1 MREKSLHFLIQLAL
15 ALVWAALTTVFC
27 SMVIGAAPVAQ
38 VVQAAGAAFLGAD
51 LLALLSLALRA
62 LALAYLILILLR

>member
-1 MREKSLHFLIQLAL
+1 MGKSLVNHVHCLE

-27 SMVIGAAPVAQ
+27 SMVMGAAAVAQ
-38 VVQAAGAAFLGAD
+38 VVQGAATFLGAD
-51 LLALLSLALRA
+51 LLALASLALRA